1 MFVPD
6 DADPTKGLKGLRPG
20 GFNALMCDGS
30 VRFMSE
36 KILPQT
42 LKAMFTRDGGESV
55 NRQ

>member
-6 DADPTKGLKGLRPG
+6 DADPTKDLKGLRPG

-30 VRFMSE
+30 VQFMSE
-36 KILPQT
+36 KIPPQT
-42 LKAMFTRDGGESV
+42 LKAMFTRDGGESL